1 MNTTRLRRKSLIP
14 IPPFAFYLGKPLV
27 GSGHLAFSVPSNDP
41 DSIPLRS
48 LTHFSHDDRADEQMN
63 PRNPKGGETHE
74 RQR

>member
-1 MNTTRLRRKSLIP
+1 MNTTRLRRKSLLP
-14 IPPFAFYLGKPLV
+14 IPPFEFHLGKQLV
-27 GSGHLAFSVPSNDP
+27 GSAHLAFSVPSNEP

-63 PRNPKGGETHE
+63 PRSKKGGETHE